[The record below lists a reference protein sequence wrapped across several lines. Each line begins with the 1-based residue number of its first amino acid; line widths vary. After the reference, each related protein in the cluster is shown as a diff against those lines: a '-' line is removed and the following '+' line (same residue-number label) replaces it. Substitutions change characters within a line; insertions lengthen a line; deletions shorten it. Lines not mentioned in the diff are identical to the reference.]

1 MKRIVLRI
9 LVMVVLFLTF
19 SPLKAQAPKL
29 QAIHNAADPGLSL
42 VNVTIFLAGF
52 PITTIDSVMFRE
64 ATPLVDVPLAGVPLD
79 VQVSKLD
86 NTVLLTVTVT
96 LENGFTYIG
105 IVRGV
110 EDPAQFA
117 PNPDGR
123 NIALDTTWTPSG
135 RAASTVPGEVQ
146 FAFSNGVTDAPTVD
160 LRINGGNLLANDLAY
175 GDLSGYISLQ
185 PTAYVMD
192 ITDQSGNTV
201 LAQFD
206 VDLTAYADSAM
217 MMFMSG
223 FMDPSQNQNG
233 AELGL
238 FAALPSGTVIEFPK
252 ITVGLDDRDG
262 QRIREFSLAQNY
274 PNPFNPSTTISF
286 ALPRAAQVTLEVFNI
301 TGQKVATLVNGQLA
315 SGEHR
320 VQFDAANLPSGIY
333 FYRLNAGS
341 FQDMKRMV
349 LIR

>member
-1 MKRIVLRI
+1 MKRIVLLI
-9 LVMVVLFLTF
+9 FFVMMLLVNFA
-19 SPLKAQAPKL
+19 PLKAQAPKL
-29 QAIHNAADPGLSL
+29 QAIHNAADPGLSI

-86 NTVLLTVTVT
+86 NTLLLTVTVT

-135 RAASTVPGEVQ
+135 RASSTVPGEVQ
-146 FAFSNGVTDAPTVD
+146 FAFAHGVTDAPTVD
-160 LRINGGNLLANDLAY
+160 LRISGGNVLADNLAY
-175 GDLSGYISLQ
+175 GDLSGYVSLQ
-185 PTAYVMD
+185 PAVYVMD
-192 ITDQSGNTV
+192 VTDQTGNTV

-217 MMFMSG
+217 IMFMSG

-252 ITVGLDDRDG
+252 ILVGLDGQDKQVVRDF
-262 QRIREFSLAQNY
+262 ELSQNY

-286 ALPRAAQVTLEVFNI
+286 ALPHAEQVTLEVFNI
-301 TGQKVATLVNGQLA
+301 TGQLVATLVNGQMSA
-315 SGEHR
+315 GVHQ
-320 VQFDAANLPSGIY
+320 VQFDAVNLPSGIY
-333 FYRLNAGS
+333 FYRLNAGT
-341 FQDMKRMV
+341 FQAMKRMV